1 MGHQGVVCEAL
12 TLIQA
17 RPEATNASLSRALG
31 VSRERVRQIREDA
44 GLPSS
49 RRPPAPC
56 RVCGAKSQSRARQL
70 CPKHLYRE
78 KHGIPMD
85 APPKR
90 RQPCSD
96 CGKAPAKVRGRCAK
110 CAYHADPAWR
120 AAARR
125 SQAEYNRRKK
135 PAESRP

>member
-1 MGHQGVVCEAL
+1 MGRQSVADEAL
-12 TLIQA
+12 ALIRS
-17 RPEATNASLSRALG
+17 RPEATNAALARVLG
-31 VSRERVRQIREDA
+31 VSRERVRQIREAA

-49 RRPPAPC
+49 QPPKMPC
-56 RVCGAKSQSRARQL
+56 RVCGRASSSRTKNL

-78 KHGIPMD
+78 KHGIPLN
-85 APPKR
+85 APNKQ

-120 AAARR
+120 AAAQRR
-125 SQAEYNRRKK
+125 QAEYRQRQS
-135 PAESRP
+135 AEGRP